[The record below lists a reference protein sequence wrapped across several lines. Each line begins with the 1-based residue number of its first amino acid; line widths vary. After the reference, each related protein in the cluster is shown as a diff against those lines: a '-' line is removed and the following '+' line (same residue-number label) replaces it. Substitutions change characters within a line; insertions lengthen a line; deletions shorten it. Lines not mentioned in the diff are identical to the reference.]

1 MTKVIGLE
9 FPSATP
15 LAPQGLGG
23 LIRDSFS
30 NGRLS
35 ATLGAHGGLL
45 EIGYSGGQHLGAFKF
60 FKGDPGTSWTKLF
73 RACVGIGA
81 DRHYLPMRD
90 TRLYPFGCTSRAEVA
105 GIAWEQQLLLLPD
118 ALVQRFIVQDNPERR
133 PVCIEMFHQEPMVAV
148 PGANRRWRPFAFEPE
163 ANAIITC
170 CTDENPNVYR
180 GAGSIYQSSLGLEVK
195 DAPHAETW
203 IGVGCNT
210 PMNARFVHANAS
222 GQHFKIYLT
231 SAAAADIEPA
241 FFLVFAAGRDELLRR
256 LNELATTVAAACDA
270 LLADYEERLK
280 ARPQITVGDPVLD
293 SAFAQFPE
301 VVEHSKIPDRA
312 GATKANNL
320 GYFVWGWDGLTPVL
334 SSCLANEPEH
344 AAAILRFFQDTRH
357 PRLGIVHQ
365 FTTSFDLKLAMVYPA
380 QALYIA
386 ALYHYYATTGDLE
399 LVREV
404 MPTCTFILDR
414 CRENEVADTGLVT
427 GTGFWPDKPKFL
439 DETGR
444 DLNTVNNA
452 LLYQGLRGM
461 ECLAAL
467 TGDVTRAAEC
477 RDWACR
483 LRKSF
488 KTYLY
493 DDEKGY
499 FYSSCSADDFSPRK
513 HYPVQAIGLWITP
526 FARELVEHDAK
537 RIAAFV
543 NAHLRDRRCMLSVP
557 RWDTA
562 WMLDGNQIG
571 SSLPVADYGCLQ
583 VNKMVGDDSA
593 LMAWLDDVRYFWQYH
608 TAPEA
613 FTPEVLNQDEFGPD
627 NSGGKQT
634 QSLSTWYACVYFAL
648 AGMEFDH
655 EGIAFSPCGGVPLTI
670 CGLRLRGCRIDLQV
684 RGAGS
689 CINSLSLNGC
699 TRPSGTRKVL
709 WSELQGETARID
721 IERGDANVSL
731 SP

>member
-1 MTKVIGLE
+1 MTQTSSLK
-9 FPSATP
+9 FTDTTP
-15 LAPQGLGG
+15 LATHGLGG

-45 EIGYSGGQHLGAFKF
+45 DISYCGSQNLAAFKF
-60 FKGDPGTSWTKLF
+60 FRGDPGTSWTKLF

-81 DRHYLPMRD
+81 ERHYLPMRD

-105 GIAWEQQLLLLPD
+105 GIGCEQQLLLLPD
-118 ALVQRFIVQDNPERR
+118 ALVQRFQVMDNPGKH

-148 PGANRRWRPFAFEPE
+148 AGANRRWQPFAFEPE

-180 GAGSIYQSSLGLEVK
+180 GAGSIYQSSLGLEVR

-203 IGVGCNT
+203 IGVGCNL
-210 PMNARFVHANAS
+210 PMTAKFVHAASS

-231 SAAAADIEPA
+231 STAATDIAPA
-241 FFLVFAAGRDELLRR
+241 FFLVFATGRDELLRR
-256 LNELATTVAAACDA
+256 LQELATSVDAECDA
-270 LLADYEERLK
+270 LLADYESRLK
-280 ARPQITVGDPVLD
+280 TRPQITVGDPVLD

-301 VVEHSKIPDRA
+301 VIEHSKIPDWP

-320 GYFVWGWDGLTPVL
+320 GYFVWGWDGLTPVI
-334 SSCLANEPEH
+334 SSCLANEPEY
-344 AAAILRFFQDTRH
+344 AAAILRFFHEARH
-357 PRLGIVHQ
+357 PRFGIVHQ
-365 FTTSFDLKLAMVYPA
+365 FTTTFDLKLAMVYPA

-386 ALYHYYATTGDLE
+386 SLYHYYATTGDLE

-414 CRENEVADTGLVT
+414 CRENEIADTGLVT
-427 GTGFWPDKPKFL
+427 GTGFWPDKPTFL
-439 DETGR
+439 DENGR
-444 DLNTVNNA
+444 DLNAVNNA

-461 ECLAAL
+461 ESLAAL
-467 TGDVTRAAEC
+467 TGDAALAADC
-477 RDWACR
+477 RDWARR

-493 DDEKGY
+493 DNEKGY

-513 HYPVQAIGLWITP
+513 HYPVQAVGYWITP
-526 FARELVEHDAK
+526 FARELVEHDAA

-543 NAHLRDRRCMLSVP
+543 NTHLRDRRCMLSVP

-571 SSLPVADYGCLQ
+571 SSFPVADYGCLQ
-583 VNKMVGDDSA
+583 VNKLVGDDSA

-613 FTPEVLNQDEFGPD
+613 FTPEALNQDEFGPD

-634 QSLSTWYACVYFAL
+634 QALSTWYACVYFAL

-655 EGIAFSPCGGVPLTI
+655 EGIVFRPCGGVALAI
-670 CGLRLRGCRIDLQV
+670 RGLCLRGCRLDLQV

-689 CINSLSLNGC
+689 QINALRLNGDA
-699 TRPSGTRKVL
+699 RPAGTNKIL
-709 WSELQGETARID
+709 WSELQGDSAHIEL
-721 IERGDANVSL
+721 ERGENSNG
-731 SP
+731 S